1 MIYLLGSIPL
11 GVAPLTGPV
20 SHGIER
26 AGTFVQHA
34 TTRGKP
40 ALQEIGE
47 ELDTQ
52 SFSFF
57 FSEEFCDPA
66 AELAK
71 LEIAFAVKS
80 PLPLSLGDGT
90 FTGKRYVIESLSLGI
105 IKTNR
110 SGSPVRIE
118 ATMGLL
124 EDPLAGG
131 LFAQLTSI
139 AKSRATALSGSA
151 ATNPQVRK

>member
-1 MIYLLGSIPL
+1 MIYLLGDIPF
-11 GVAPLTGPV
+11 GVVPLTGPV
-20 SHGIER
+20 AHGIEQ
-26 AGTFVQHA
+26 AATFVQHA

-57 FSEEFCDPA
+57 FSEEFCEPSI
-66 AELAK
+66 ELAK
-71 LEIAFAVKS
+71 LQVAFALKS
-80 PLPLSLGDGT
+80 PMPLSLGDGG
-90 FTGKRYVIESLSLGI
+90 FSGKRFVIESLSIGV

-118 ATMGLL
+118 AVMGLL
-124 EDPLAGG
+124 EDPVTGG
-131 LFAQLTSI
+131 LFSLLTSV
-139 AKSRATALSGSA
+139 AKARAPALSSSA
-151 ATNPQVRK
+151 GTNPQVRK